1 VPARFAVGIC
11 IIAWIGCSRRE
22 EGGAPPAAAP
32 SAAAP
37 TGAFPVDT
45 SPAGATPA
53 DPAPDSSAD
62 SSTNGPLPVPRAGD
76 AAKAEKL
83 VARAKELDG
92 SGAAELALAGA
103 NQALAAD
110 PACVAA
116 LLLRAKI
123 RMREGELYDPT
134 GALVDARLASRIAP
148 DDPEAIASEGFA
160 RHMNGD
166 AAGARTLLERYLA
179 LPPQP
184 GRTKAR
190 AAAEEALGFIELRH
204 GRLDPAQGH
213 FDAAQKLAPGRATLA
228 YGLAMVC
235 DARGDAA
242 GKEHWL
248 DESLKR
254 DPHSLQA
261 RNARLALLV
270 RQKKRV
276 EAEREKRALELLRRL
291 KDDSSESFAKDH
303 AGKAKLWG
311 ELAEALPGDTQSRIK
326 RLRELTL
333 AGELATV
340 AKEGNALIATGAVD
354 GEAVMLTASAFAR
367 LGRADEARVAVAAF
381 ERCEPPLTPQERTA
395 ARDEIERQI
404 AAAAAA
410 KKPDPDGKK
419 Q

>member
-22 EGGAPPAAAP
+22 DGAAPPAGGAAP
-32 SAAAP
+32 AE
-37 TGAFPVDT
+37 
-45 SPAGATPA
+45 PAVETP
-53 DPAPDSSAD
+53 
-62 SSTNGPLPVPRAGD
+62 LVVPRPGD
-76 AAKAEKL
+76 AARAEKL
-83 VARAKELDG
+83 VARARELESAGSAGAALDG
-92 SGAAELALAGA
+92 ASA
-103 NQALAAD
+103 ALAAD

-123 RMREGELYDPT
+123 RMREGDLYDPT
-134 GALVDARLASRIAP
+134 GALVDARLALLLAP
-148 DDPEAIASEGFA
+148 EDPDAIASEGFA

-166 AAGARTLLERYLA
+166 AARARALLERYLA

-184 GRTKAR
+184 GRSRMR
-190 AAAEEALGFIELRH
+190 AAADEALGFIALRH
-204 GRLDPAQGH
+204 DRL
-213 FDAAQKLAPGRATLA
+213 DAAQKHFESAQKTNPGRGTVC
-228 YGLAMVC
+228 YGLALVC
-235 DARGDAA
+235 DARGDLA

-254 DPHSLQA
+254 DPHSLPA

-270 RQKKRV
+270 RQKKGV
-276 EAEREKRALELLRRL
+276 EAEREKRVLELLRSL
-291 KDDSSESFAKDH
+291 KDDSSDAFARDH
-303 AGKAKLWG
+303 AAKAKLWG
-311 ELAEALPGDTQSRIK
+311 ELAEALPGDVRSRIA

-333 AGELATV
+333 AGDAAT
-340 AKEGNALIATGAVD
+340 AANEGATLIRSGPVE

-367 LGRADEARVAVAAF
+367 LGKADEARLAVAAF
-381 ERCEPPLTPQERTA
+381 ERCEPPLTNQERTA

-410 KKPDPDGKK
+410 KKPAPGEKK

>member
-1 VPARFAVGIC
+1 M
-11 IIAWIGCSRRE
+11 E
-22 EGGAPPAAAP
+22 
-32 SAAAP
+32 
-37 TGAFPVDT
+37 
-45 SPAGATPA
+45 TP
-53 DPAPDSSAD
+53 
-62 SSTNGPLPVPRAGD
+62 LVVPRPGD

-83 VARAKELDG
+83 VARARELESAGAAGAALDG
-92 SGAAELALAGA
+92 VSAALS
-103 NQALAAD
+103 AD

-134 GALVDARLASRIAP
+134 GALVDARLAARLAP
-148 DDPEAIASEGFA
+148 DDADALASEGFA

-166 AAGARTLLERYLA
+166 AARARALLERYLA

-184 GRTKAR
+184 GRNRMR
-190 AAAEEALGFIELRH
+190 AAAEEALGFIALRH
-204 GRLDPAQGH
+204 DRL
-213 FDAAQKLAPGRATLA
+213 DAAQKHFEAAQKGNPGRAA
-228 YGLAMVC
+228 VCYGLAQLC
-235 DARGDAA
+235 DARGDLA

-254 DPHSLQA
+254 DPHSLAA

-270 RQKKRV
+270 RQKKGV
-276 EAEREKRALELLRRL
+276 EADHEKRVLELLRRL
-291 KDDSSESFAKDH
+291 KDDSSDAFAKDH
-303 AGKAKLWG
+303 AAKAKLWG
-311 ELAEALPGDTQSRIK
+311 ELAAALPGDARSRIA

-333 AGELATV
+333 AGETAT
-340 AKEGNALIATGAVD
+340 AAAEGATLIQSGAVD

-367 LGRADEARVAVAAF
+367 LGKPDEARLAVAAF
-381 ERCEPPLTPQERTA
+381 ERCDPPLTKEERTA

-410 KKPDPDGKK
+410 KSPKPGEKK